1 MTLSR
6 AGSRSQS
13 EPSTESLADALTALC
28 AEVGIPFEEM
38 LRTVE
43 DALAVAYVRAFNPPG
58 DVRVTLDTSTGALEV
73 TSRVGDQVRTL
84 PSEDF
89 KRMAAQT
96 AKHAVLRHIHDLERD
111 KVLRDVAEHRG
122 ELATGIVDRSE
133 AGTVY
138 VDLGRAEGVMPPE
151 EQIPGEH
158 LHPGRPVLVLI
169 LDAQHNPR
177 QAQVRISRA
186 SRMFVHRLLEAEVP
200 EIKAGTVQ
208 VRAIAREPGLRTKI
222 AVSASERGIDPVG
235 ACVGPKGV
243 RHRAI
248 LSELASEH
256 VDIVPW
262 SDDPEAFVAAALGP
276 AKAESVTIDRGT
288 RTATVLCRARSSRW
302 RSGGTAR
309 TPASRPSSRAFAST
323 SRPARARV
331 RAMPNRRD
339 DLPTGGEGGPDA
351 KRPGRVGTR
360 TCVACRQEA
369 GKGSLVRVVRGAD
382 GAAAVDTTGR
392 AQGRGAYLHRDPACL
407 EIARKKKA
415 LERALKA
422 TVGAEVWAELGS

>member
-6 AGSRSQS
+6 AGSRSHS
-13 EPSTESLADALTALC
+13 EPATESLAEALTALC

-38 LRTVE
+38 LHTVE
-43 DALAVAYVRAFNPPG
+43 GALAVAYARAFNPAG
-58 DVRVTLDTSTGALEV
+58 QVTVKLDTKSGALEV
-73 TSRVGDQVRTL
+73 RSRVVREDGSEMVEML

-122 ELATGIVDRSE
+122 ELASGIVDRLE

-151 EQIPGEH
+151 EQIPGEE
-158 LHPGRPVLVLI
+158 LHPGRPTLVVI
-169 LDAQHNPR
+169 MDAQRNPR
-177 QAQVRISRA
+177 QAQVRVSRA
-186 SRMFVHRLLEAEVP
+186 ARMFVHRLLEAEVP

-222 AVSASERGIDPVG
+222 AVSSTEPGLDPVG

-248 LSELASEH
+248 LSELATEH

-276 AKAESVTIDRGT
+276 AKADAVAIDRAT
-288 RTATVLCRARSSRW
+288 RTATVLV
-302 RSGGTAR
+302 
-309 TPASRPSSRAFAST
+309 P
-323 SRPARARV
+323 
-331 RAMPNRRD
+331 
-339 DLPTGGEGGPDA
+339 
-351 KRPGRVGTR
+351 
-360 TCVACRQEA
+360 
-369 GKGSLVRVVRGAD
+369 
-382 GAAAVDTTGR
+382 R
-392 AQGRGAYLHRDPACL
+392 AQLSLAIGRDGQN
-407 EIARKKKA
+407 ARLAAKLTGFRVDIKPSDA
-415 LERALKA
+415 DSSASVDA
-422 TVGAEVWAELGS
+422 AP

>member
-73 TSRVGDQVRTL
+73 TSRVGDQIRTL

-111 KVLRDVAEHRG
+111 KVLREVSEHRG
-122 ELATGIVDRSE
+122 ELATGVVDRIE

-138 VDLGRAEGVMPPE
+138 IDLGRAEGVMPTE
-151 EQIPGEH
+151 EQIPGEQ
-158 LHPGRPVLVLI
+158 LHPGRPVLVVI
-169 LDAQHNPR
+169 LDPQRNQR
-177 QAQVRISRA
+177 QAQVRVSRGA
-186 SRMFVHRLLEAEVP
+186 RSFVHRLLEAEVP
-200 EIKAGTVQ
+200 EIKAGTVE
-208 VRAIAREPGLRTKI
+208 VRALAREPGLRTKI
-222 AVSASERGIDPVG
+222 AVYSNEPGLDPVG

-243 RHRAI
+243 RHRAV
-248 LSELASEH
+248 LSELSSEH

-262 SDDPEAFVAAALGP
+262 SEDPEAFVAAALGP
-276 AKAESVTIDRGT
+276 ARVESVSIDRST
-288 RTATVLCRARSSRW
+288 RTATVMVPRTQLSLAIGRDGQNARLAAKLTGYRIDIK
-302 RSGGTAR
+302 
-309 TPASRPSSRAFAST
+309 PSDSD
-323 SRPARARV
+323 PH
-331 RAMPNRRD
+331 
-339 DLPTGGEGGPDA
+339 PDA
-351 KRPGRVGTR
+351 
-360 TCVACRQEA
+360 EA
-369 GKGSLVRVVRGAD
+369 
-382 GAAAVDTTGR
+382 
-392 AQGRGAYLHRDPACL
+392 PA
-407 EIARKKKA
+407 
-415 LERALKA
+415 
-422 TVGAEVWAELGS
+422 

>member
-38 LRTVE
+38 LHTVE
-43 DALAVAYVRAFNPPG
+43 AALATAYIRAFNPPG
-58 DVRVTLDTSTGALEV
+58 DIRVTLDTKTGALEV
-73 TSRVGDQVRTL
+73 TSRIVRGDGSEMVRTL

-151 EQIPGEH
+151 EQIPGE
-158 LHPGRPVLVLI
+158 LLRPGRPVLVMI

-177 QAQVRISRA
+177 QAQVRVSRA
-186 SRMFVHRLLEAEVP
+186 ARMFVHRLLEAEVP
-200 EIKAGTVQ
+200 EIKAGKVQ
-208 VRAIAREPGLRTKI
+208 VRAIAREPGLRTKV
-222 AVSASERGIDPVG
+222 AVSASEPGIDPVG

-248 LSELASEH
+248 LSGLASEH

-262 SDDPEAFVAAALGP
+262 SDDPEAFVAASLGP
-276 AKAESVTIDRGT
+276 AKVESVTIDRGT
-288 RTATVLCRARSSRW
+288 RTATVLVPRSQLSLAIGRDGQNARLAAKLTGFRIDIKAGESDG
-302 RSGGTAR
+302 RS
-309 TPASRPSSRAFAST
+309 
-323 SRPARARV
+323 
-331 RAMPNRRD
+331 
-339 DLPTGGEGGPDA
+339 DA
-351 KRPGRVGTR
+351 
-360 TCVACRQEA
+360 
-369 GKGSLVRVVRGAD
+369 
-382 GAAAVDTTGR
+382 DTN
-392 AQGRGAYLHRDPACL
+392 A
-407 EIARKKKA
+407 
-415 LERALKA
+415 
-422 TVGAEVWAELGS
+422 

>member
-58 DVRVTLDTSTGALEV
+58 EVRVTLDTGTGALEV

-122 ELATGIVDRSE
+122 ELASGIVDRVE
-133 AGTVY
+133 AGTVF
-138 VDLGRAEGVMPPE
+138 VDLGRIEGVMPPE
-151 EQIPGEH
+151 EQIPGEE
-158 LHPGRPVLVLI
+158 LHPGKPVLVVI
-169 LDAQHNPR
+169 LETQHNPR
-177 QAQVRISRA
+177 QAQVRVSRA
-186 SRMFVHRLLEAEVP
+186 ARSFVHRLLEAEVP

-208 VRAIAREPGLRTKI
+208 IRAIAPGPGLRTKI
-222 AVSASERGIDPVG
+222 AVSATEPGLDPVG

-248 LSELASEH
+248 LSELANEH

-262 SDDPEAFVAAALGP
+262 SDDPEAFVASSLGP
-276 AKAESVTIDRGT
+276 AKAESVSIDRTT
-288 RTATVLCRARSSRW
+288 RTATVLVPRGQLSLAIGRDGQNARL
-302 RSGGTAR
+302 A
-309 TPASRPSSRAFAST
+309 AK
-323 SRPARARV
+323 
-331 RAMPNRRD
+331 
-339 DLPTGGEGGPDA
+339 LTGFRIDIKPGDSDGDA
-351 KRPGRVGTR
+351 AP
-360 TCVACRQEA
+360 
-369 GKGSLVRVVRGAD
+369 
-382 GAAAVDTTGR
+382 
-392 AQGRGAYLHRDPACL
+392 
-407 EIARKKKA
+407 
-415 LERALKA
+415 
-422 TVGAEVWAELGS
+422 